1 MKNLNKSLINVIFII
16 VLISFS
22 SLIKGD
28 MLLDEKMTRILNTK
42 GNRINEQ
49 LIINEKNTNKNID
62 ELGFILYDL
71 VRKKKF
77 EEIDSILAQYIQDE
91 KHDGNLVT
99 YISAEKAIVKQDYN
113 QAIKLYEKM
122 LSQQPNIILI
132 ELKLA
137 NTYTKNK
144 LYERSLKSYIEI
156 KKKYKNKLLKE
167 HITLIDS
174 QIITIKKI
182 NSWQGRIRVGSSYNS
197 NLNEAEGQSKSY
209 CQVYCMQGAEVIAG
223 TKWNYYAELSK
234 RFPVFGNHSAY
245 MTMGVLGVEPM
256 KAISK
261 PEIKT
266 FIYGG
271 YQFEKANRKIRLLP
285 VVDTKWVDNQYRNHS
300 LGAKVSSEYYLNDN
314 VIFLADIELKNKQ
327 YHSDYKFNNGMKINY
342 SLTGAYII
350 NPNTMVFIRGHGIN
364 RNKKS
369 ASDSYQQ
376 YGMKLGLLKITGPL
390 ELLSAIGYKNTKFKQ
405 FDYHLDTK
413 RKDNNWYMNTAISLP
428 NKKILTFHPSIYF
441 NYQLNSSTA
450 DVIYSFKQSEIGINF
465 IKTF

>member
-1 MKNLNKSLINVIFII
+1 MKKLNKLLINVIFII
-16 VLISFS
+16 VLISIS
-22 SLIKGD
+22 SLIKGE
-28 MLLDEKMTRILNTK
+28 MLLDEKMTSILNAK
-42 GNRINEQ
+42 SNGINEE
-49 LIINEKNTNKNID
+49 LIIDEKNINKNID

-77 EEIDSILAQYIQDE
+77 EKIDSILTQYIQDE
-91 KHDGNLVT
+91 QHDRNLVI
-99 YISAEKAIVKQDYN
+99 YISAEKAMVKKDYRK
-113 QAIKLYEKM
+113 AAKLYQQM

-137 NTYTKNK
+137 NAYRKDK
-144 LYERSLKSYIEI
+144 FYERALESYIEI
-156 KKKYKNKLLKE
+156 QGKYKNKLLKE
-167 HITLIDS
+167 HITLINN
-174 QIITIKKI
+174 QVVAIKKV
-182 NSWQGRIRVGSSYNS
+182 NSWQGRIRFGSNYNS

-209 CQVYCMQGAEVIAG
+209 CQVYCMQGSEVIAG
-223 TKWNYYAELSK
+223 TEWNYYAELSK
-234 RFPVFGNHSAY
+234 RFPILGYHSAY
-245 MTMGVLGVEPM
+245 MTMGVLGIEPM

-261 PEIKT
+261 REIKT

-271 YQFEKANRKIRLLP
+271 YQFEKANKKIRLLP

-327 YHSDYKFNNGMKINY
+327 YHADYKFNNGMKINY
-342 SLTGAYII
+342 SLTAAYVI

-364 RNKKS
+364 RNKQS

-390 ELLSAIGYKNTKFKQ
+390 EILGAIGYKNTQFKQ

-428 NKKILTFHPSIYF
+428 NKKILTFHPSVYF

-465 IKTF
+465 IKDF